1 MFCLTEIV
9 CLMNATADF
18 QQGTHNVI
26 NSFFNLLMDYPA
38 AKDTKVPNP
47 PKLID
52 PVPNP

>member
-26 NSFFNLLMDYPA
+26 NNFFNLLMDNPSP
-38 AKDTKVPNP
+38 KTDVMTPP
-47 PKLID
+47 PKKMD
-52 PVPNP
+52 QM